1 MHTIQKGAEEM
12 SKPVKMVRLHCSV
25 CNVMVA
31 HERETRKLWRKLRD
45 RGFDI
50 REMPC
55 PCGGVDDCGGLTVAA
70 FPASK
75 SDPVLILD
83 KRRYKVF
90 MLQMLSEPMYE
101 QGDGKHIC
109 ASCLGLATRLDL

>member
-1 MHTIQKGAEEM
+1 M
-12 SKPVKMVRLHCSV
+12 SKRVKMVRLHCSV

-45 RGFDI
+45 DGYDLRS
-50 REMPC
+50 MPC
-55 PCGGVDDCGGLTVAA
+55 PCGGVDDCCGGLMVAA

-75 SDPVLILD
+75 SDGIVIIE

-90 MLQMLSEPMYE
+90 MLQMLNEPMYE

>member
-1 MHTIQKGAEEM
+1 MTEAEEM

-25 CNVMVA
+25 CDVMVA

-45 RGFDI
+45 DGYDLRK
-50 REMPC
+50 EPC
-55 PCGGVDDCGGLTVAA
+55 PCGSCGGDVAVA

-75 SDPVLILD
+75 SDAILIIE

-90 MLQMLSEPMYE
+90 MLQMLNEPMYE

-109 ASCLGLATRLDL
+109 ASCLGFYSTRLIDNA